1 MKVNEITEKVT
12 FTNDTDHA
20 IERVKVAAEM
30 CNKLGNTP
38 ILYRMFQGGESRN
51 SRGAVNLMIKI
62 NNEGG
67 ERKGVKGNSSFFQ
80 QKIFNGLGVQHP
92 TQALVTTPDNI
103 SGFHGTNFIMIPG
116 GKFKAYWNPEIPDLG
131 SFEGYNDKYKPKDLG
146 GGART
151 TLSRPTDYD
160 ASEEVNRALAGY
172 KQGIPS
178 QSEWDGEV
186 IVDTPFYYML
196 NLQEFLSKYAGK
208 KSKELINLP
217 SDRRA
222 MRDPEYGK
230 IKQELL
236 QARFKT
242 YKDVAWYLS
251 NPTMNFLNWWK
262 EKEQEGKNEYR

>member
-12 FTNDTDHA
+12 FINDTDHA

-38 ILYRMFQGGESRN
+38 ILYRMFEGGESR
-51 SRGAVNLMIKI
+51 SRGATNLMIKV

-67 ERKGVKGNSSFFQ
+67 ERKGVKGNHSFFQ
-80 QKIFNGLGVQHP
+80 QKIFDGLGVQHP

-116 GKFKAYWNPEIPDLG
+116 GKFKAYWNPEILDLG